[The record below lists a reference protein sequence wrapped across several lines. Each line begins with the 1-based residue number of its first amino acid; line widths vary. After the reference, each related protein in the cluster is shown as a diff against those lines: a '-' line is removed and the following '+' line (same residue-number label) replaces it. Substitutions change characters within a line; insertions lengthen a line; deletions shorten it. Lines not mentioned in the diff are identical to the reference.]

1 MVYRRTPKVQSRI
14 DATRDQIV
22 DAARRLVAKSGYA
35 ATSIPDIAKAAGIST
50 GSVYGHFPSKTALFS
65 EVYQQASRH
74 EIEAF
79 NRAAETK
86 GRAPERLATMVETF
100 ARRALE
106 GRKLAWALL
115 VESVSPEIDAD
126 RLRFREPYRAIVE
139 AVIKE
144 GIKAGEFMP
153 QDARVTSMCLVGA
166 IVETLLGPLSD
177 DPTSDEEDNLVES
190 LIKVCVR
197 AAGPVSN
204 ADLRKS
210 A

>member
-1 MVYRRTPKVQSRI
+1 MAYRRTPKMQSRI
-14 DATRDQIV
+14 DATRRQIV

-35 ATSIPDIAKAAGIST
+35 ATGIPEIAKAAGIST

-65 EVYQQASRH
+65 EVYQQASQH

-79 NRAAETK
+79 SRAAEMEGT
-86 GRAPERLATMVETF
+86 APERLAVMVETF

-126 RLRFREPYRAIVE
+126 RRKFREPYRVILE
-139 AVIKE
+139 AVLND
-144 GIKAGEFMP
+144 GIRAGEFVP
-153 QDARVTSMCLVGA
+153 QDSRVTSMCIAGA
-166 IVETLLGPLSD
+166 ILDTLLGPLSD
-177 DPTSDEEDNLVES
+177 EPRADQEDSLVES

-197 AAGPVSN
+197 AAGPV
-204 ADLRKS
+204 
-210 A
+210 